1 MLGLPKKTSYVG
13 RKFFWAG
20 LAFYGLAP
28 ATSKKVVTVARGML
42 REFVNGLGRRLRP
55 RVGQ

>member
-13 RKFFWAG
+13 RKTFWAG
-20 LAFYGLAP
+20 LEFYGLAP
-28 ATSKKVVTVARGML
+28 AALKKVVTVARGMV